1 MKKREKRIDA
11 KKQEKKAEITVLTP
25 NKEKPFTVARKWTEQ
40 VARMMEKSEKNA
52 RIYVCS
58 GEVETDLRQGATVY
72 NYVYASE
79 KRQIY
84 LMGACSSYDER
95 LKVKQ
100 LVERFLEMYPTP
112 LILQKDM
119 QFLANFMAKQLK

>member
-1 MKKREKRIDA
+1 MKKQENKG
-11 KKQEKKAEITVLTP
+11 KQEKKMEITVLAP
-25 NKEKPFTVARKWTEQ
+25 SKEKPFTVARKWTEQ
-40 VARMMEKSEKNA
+40 VARSMEQSEKNA

-72 NYVYASE
+72 NYLYTSE

-84 LMGACSSYDER
+84 LMDACSSFDER
-95 LKVKQ
+95 SKVKQ

-112 LILQKDM
+112 LILNKNM
-119 QFLANFMAKQLK
+119 QFLANFMSKQLK